1 MQALVHTI
9 YRHRRGMN
17 PPVMKGGAKE
27 HMIDLIKKYA
37 QPLNLYIGI
46 ALILAITY
54 VGQIPD
60 SVTFRANTIFGRL
73 VLFCLTIII
82 ADTYS
87 WVYALLMALFAVLI
101 IAVSPRTLKE
111 GFQAAKR
118 GDTDLKIVTQKKK
131 WWAEEVMHENPIGI
145 EEEKV
150 KTAAI
155 QDNSNTSNSTNSSK

>member
-1 MQALVHTI
+1 
-9 YRHRRGMN
+9 
-17 PPVMKGGAKE
+17 MKGGAKE

-37 QPLNLYIGI
+37 QPLNIYIGI
-46 ALILAITY
+46 GLVLGITY
-54 VGQIPD
+54 IGQIPK
-60 SVTFRANTIFGRL
+60 SVAYYANTMLGRL
-73 VLFCLTIII
+73 TLFVLTIVI

-87 WVYALLMALFAVLI
+87 WIYALLMALFAALL

-111 GFQAAKR
+111 GFQDSDK
-118 GDTDLKIVTQKKK
+118 GDTDLKIVTQKKR
-131 WWAEEVMHENPIGI
+131 WFSEEILQENPVGI